1 MNIDKYA
8 LKAESSFTTFEFISE
23 GPKGLIP
30 KIVQFQKTNR
40 AGIYNLAFGDKS
52 SETGRIDDLIV
63 SDNDDS
69 EKVLA
74 TVIGALYA
82 FFDKHPYVF
91 VYATGST
98 NARTRLYRIG
108 ITHFYHQMSED
119 FNLYGQIGDKFYEF
133 ELNKDYAGFLV
144 QRKFL

>member
-23 GPKGLIP
+23 GPKGLIS

-40 AGIYNLAFGDKS
+40 AGVYNLAFGDKRF
-52 SETGRIDDLIV
+52 ETGRIDDLVI
-63 SDNDDS
+63 SDNHDS

-82 FFDKHPYVF
+82 FFDKISICIRVCNWKHECADKTVPDRN
-91 VYATGST
+91 YALLSPDE
-98 NARTRLYRIG
+98 RRL
-108 ITHFYHQMSED
+108 
-119 FNLYGQIGDKFYEF
+119 
-133 ELNKDYAGFLV
+133 
-144 QRKFL
+144 